1 MKKYFI
7 FAAVALVA
15 LCNVSCSSSDD
26 DDEPFNPTVKYDEPA
41 AASAAT
47 AFAIPTASQ
56 PTATDGTNTTKLQ
69 QVDITESGKTVVKV
83 DFNGSAKYLTF
94 DSKYSKE
101 GNKEIYK
108 LFKDNVQKGKIES
121 TTAAAASRRSLNLGN
136 LKITLVVEIP
146 NENGTVTTANFGEQ
160 TVSDAQIIAQ
170 TVTATTNAVNLCR
183 TWTIETMTM
192 TLKDKKAPN
201 TSSITDCTVN
211 VDGGNLKELADKA
224 QENKAGLTDK
234 EYNDL
239 CKYVKG
245 ITLTKAGQL
254 SIEYSTG
261 LTDACLWSW
270 GSSDQTSI
278 ELKSEKGEKF
288 GNKFLNDNSKIA
300 VKFYEGGKAH
310 FSVTTTID
318 NRDGGNNKYF
328 DATIDFTLK

>member
-108 LFKDNVQKGKIES
+108 LFKDNVQKGI
-121 TTAAAASRRSLNLGN
+121 
-136 LKITLVVEIP
+136 
-146 NENGTVTTANFGEQ
+146 
-160 TVSDAQIIAQ
+160 
-170 TVTATTNAVNLCR
+170 
-183 TWTIETMTM
+183 
-192 TLKDKKAPN
+192 
-201 TSSITDCTVN
+201 
-211 VDGGNLKELADKA
+211 
-224 QENKAGLTDK
+224 
-234 EYNDL
+234 
-239 CKYVKG
+239 
-245 ITLTKAGQL
+245 
-254 SIEYSTG
+254 
-261 LTDACLWSW
+261 
-270 GSSDQTSI
+270 
-278 ELKSEKGEKF
+278 
-288 GNKFLNDNSKIA
+288 
-300 VKFYEGGKAH
+300 
-310 FSVTTTID
+310 
-318 NRDGGNNKYF
+318 
-328 DATIDFTLK
+328 

>member
-1 MKKYFI
+1 M
-7 FAAVALVA
+7 
-15 LCNVSCSSSDD
+15 CR
-26 DDEPFNPTVKYDEPA
+26 
-41 AASAAT
+41 
-47 AFAIPTASQ
+47 
-56 PTATDGTNTTKLQ
+56 
-69 QVDITESGKTVVKV
+69 KV
-83 DFNGSAKYLTF
+83 
-94 DSKYSKE
+94 
-101 GNKEIYK
+101 YK

-261 LTDACLWSW
+261 LTDACQWSW
-270 GSSDQTSI
+270 GNKDETVVTI
-278 ELKSEKGEKF
+278 KSEKGEDF